1 MSELSEK
8 VTDLYQKHHFNM
20 YRRFPLTLIKGKG
33 CRVWDDEGREYIDAL
48 AGIAVNSIGH
58 SHPNV
63 VRAISEQASKLIHV
77 SNIYHNAPQSSLAK
91 LLTQISGLDRV
102 YFTNSGLESN
112 EGALKLARKYGK
124 QLGKKGPVISFEN
137 CFHGRSIGTI
147 AMGKE
152 KYQEGFGPMP
162 KGFMQLPYNDVK
174 ALDRIDDDAIAVFI
188 EVIQGEG
195 GIVPGNQEFL
205 EKLSEICQ
213 KKDILLVIDEIQTG
227 IGRTGKM
234 FAYEHFGLKPDIL
247 TLAKGLG
254 GGVPI
259 GAVLATEK
267 VAATFQPG
275 DHGTTFGG
283 NPLACAAALAT
294 VTTIV
299 EEHLVEA
306 AARQGNYLRNAL
318 NVLASET
325 DKIREVRGV
334 GLMWGIDFIFSCREI
349 ALKMME
355 RGVLVS
361 CTNNNVIRLVPPLT
375 IDRKEL
381 DIVIGALADAVEEY
395 NNSLQ

>member
-1 MSELSEK
+1 MSELSKK

-20 YRRFPLTLIKGKG
+20 YRRFPLTLIKGEG
-33 CRVWDDEGREYIDAL
+33 CRVWDDEGKEYIDAL
-48 AGIAVNSIGH
+48 AGIAVNSVGH

-63 VRAISEQASKLIHV
+63 VRAISEQANKLIHI
-77 SNIYHNAPQSSLAK
+77 SNIYHNVPQSSLAK
-91 LLTQISGLDRV
+91 LLTQLSGLDRV
-102 YFTNSGLESN
+102 YFTNSGLEAN
-112 EGALKLARKYGK
+112 EGALKLARKYGD
-124 QLGKKGPVISFEN
+124 QQGKKGPVISFEN

-152 KYQEGFGPMP
+152 NYQKGFGPMP
-162 KGFMQLPYNDVK
+162 EGFMQLPYNDVE
-174 ALDRIDDDAIAVFI
+174 ALGRIDDDAIAVFV

-205 EKLSEICQ
+205 EKLGEVCR

-234 FAYEHFGLKPDIL
+234 FAFEYYSLKPDIL

-267 VAATFQPG
+267 VASMFQPG

-294 VTTIV
+294 ITTIM
-299 EEHLVEA
+299 EEHLTEA
-306 AARQGNYLRNAL
+306 AIEQGNYLRNAL
-318 NVLASET
+318 NMLASEV
-325 DKIREVRGV
+325 DEIKEVRGI
-334 GLMWGIDFIFSCREI
+334 GLMWGVEFIFPCREI

-361 CTNNNVIRLVPPLT
+361 CTNNTVIRIVPPLT
-375 IDRKEL
+375 ISREEL
-381 DIVIGALADAVEEY
+381 DSVIGALAGAVEEY
-395 NNSLQ
+395 INSL